1 MKGCGVGLLVLCWG
15 LNPPEFSRYVKKPMK
30 NLTPFPTREGGK
42 FQVSLPFRKRDL
54 ERGFPDTVK
63 SQLNPQTLLRTLD
76 YSLTQMVT
84 ERSRSNIITNYELR
98 ITNYLTFCA
107 LFFRSRR

>member
-1 MKGCGVGLLVLCWG
+1 MKGCGVGLLVLSWG
-15 LNPPEFSRYVKKPMK
+15 LNPPEFSRYVKRPMK
-30 NLTPFPTREGGK
+30 NLTPFPTGEGGK

-98 ITNYLTFCA
+98 II
-107 LFFRSRR
+107 